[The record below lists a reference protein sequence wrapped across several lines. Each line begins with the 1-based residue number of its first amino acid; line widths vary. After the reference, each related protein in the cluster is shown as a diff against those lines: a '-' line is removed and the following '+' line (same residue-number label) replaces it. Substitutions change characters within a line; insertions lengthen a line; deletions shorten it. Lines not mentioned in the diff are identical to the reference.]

1 MYEQDQTIKK
11 YVNAVERRLRMPV
24 EVRARV
30 MSDFGS
36 SISARREAGESV
48 EQILESLGTPKMAAS
63 ELNEQMKEFTYRRS
77 PWRFAFLGLAIV
89 SLICLIPQLWM
100 MWFTNAVTG
109 LENASIAVIGGAD
122 GPTSIMI
129 ASNPS
134 PDAGLAVW
142 FVLLVIGAAGFVLL
156 HRVAGRKR

>member
-1 MYEQDQTIKK
+1 
-11 YVNAVERRLRMPV
+11 VLASL
-24 EVRARV
+24 
-30 MSDFGS
+30 G
-36 SISARREAGESV
+36 SARE
-48 EQILESLGTPKMAAS
+48 AAS

-122 GPTSIMI
+122 GPTSIMV

-134 PDAGLAVW
+134 PYAGLAVW

>member
-1 MYEQDQTIKK
+1 MNLENKQLQK
-11 YVNAVERRLRMPV
+11 YIRAVERRLCLPR
-24 EVRARV
+24 ELRERV
-30 MSDFGS
+30 ISDFTT
-36 SISARREAGESV
+36 SITARLEQGETPQTVLASLGSARE
-48 EQILESLGTPKMAAS
+48 AAS